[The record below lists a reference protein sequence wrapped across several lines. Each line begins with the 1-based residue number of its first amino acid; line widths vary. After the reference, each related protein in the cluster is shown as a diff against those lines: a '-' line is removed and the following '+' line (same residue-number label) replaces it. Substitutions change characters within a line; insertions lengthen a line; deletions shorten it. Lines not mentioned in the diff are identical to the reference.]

1 MKGGHNLGRRSRF
14 AWAEYAEAFRGIS
27 FARRSSRFSC
37 DFRDVIGFSAARG
50 RFGCEVE
57 SPYQEGCHLSPGHSL
72 VRAVT

>member
-1 MKGGHNLGRRSRF
+1 MMVAITWVGGQGLPGRNTQKPSAGSHSPAAVHGSPATF
-14 AWAEYAEAFRGIS
+14 V
-27 FARRSSRFSC
+27 
-37 DFRDVIGFSAARG
+37 DVIGFSAASG